1 MSALVLQGVIECL
14 HWLNR
19 LSSYAC
25 IGFIESGSKS
35 ALVLE
40 LLNACNDDR
49 NCRCMNTSI
58 GFIEWVIECMHV
70 LLSLH
75 AIESR
80 SPLIYIK
87 SSNACIDSSIKW
99 YSSIRSFYECFMK
112 FVFFCRQGQLVNC
125 NITNS
130 MCICDKVLPNLNKNK
145 KNIRHVLAW

>member
-1 MSALVLQGVIECL
+1 MPALVLQGVVQCL
-14 HWLNR
+14 HLLNR

-25 IGFIESGSKS
+25 IGFIETGSKS

-40 LLNACNDDR
+40 LPNACNDDR
-49 NCRCMNTSI
+49 DCRCMNTSI

-99 YSSIRSFYECFMK
+99 YSFYECFMK

-145 KNIRHVLAW
+145 KNIRHVLAR